1 MQLLNKFYM
10 RLASGGLIDSYGELG
25 LILGAFPPLILVR
38 FWGSKRVG
46 NTIELPTRAGVEK
59 TLMDKFYFCLLKR
72 NESFSQMQIMQ

>member
-46 NTIELPTRAGVEK
+46 NTIEDPTRR
-59 TLMDKFYFCLLKR
+59 MLLEASIQFAVF
-72 NESFSQMQIMQ
+72 NASVFSPWKAITHFWW